1 MAVSPLLLAWA
12 QFLAVSASIGFA
24 GYHLSRSADRIA
36 SHTGLSGSWIG
47 LVLVATVTSLPEL
60 ATGITAVT
68 IAQAPNVAVGNAL
81 GSCVINLGYL
91 VVIDFL
97 SRSESVFRRAGTG
110 HILSASFGVVLLGF
124 VGLNLVAARMAGAS
138 GQGRVGFEAA
148 LGISTVIVLV
158 LYVIAMRTVFVH
170 ERRNHA
176 APPPGEAPQE
186 SQGGLGRAV
195 AGFAVAAAVVIAA
208 GLWLPFSALELAQQM
223 GWSRSFIGTLFVS
236 IATTMPELAVT
247 LSALRIGALDMAV
260 GNLLGSNL
268 FNLVIL
274 AIDDV
279 FHRPGPLLAA
289 VSPIHAMTAFSALTM
304 TGLALVG
311 LFYRPQRRFLRTFG
325 WVSLGLLAIMLFNG
339 YAVYLFG
346 DG

>member
-1 MAVSPLLLAWA
+1 MLLAWA
-12 QFLAVSASIGFA
+12 QFLAVTVSIGFA
-24 GYHLSRSADRIA
+24 GYHLSRCADRIA
-36 SHTGLSGSWIG
+36 RYTGLSGSWIG
-47 LVLVATVTSLPEL
+47 LLLVATVTSLPEL
-60 ATGITAVT
+60 TTGVTSVT

-91 VVIDFL
+91 VIIDFM
-97 SRSESVFRRAGTG
+97 SRSESVFRRASPG

-124 VGLNLVAARMAGAS
+124 VGLNLMAGTVANTTSRQSS
-138 GQGRVGFEAA
+138 GLDSAMA
-148 LGISTVIVLV
+148 ISTVIVLV
-158 LYVIAMRTVFVH
+158 LYLIAMRTVFVH

-176 APPPGEAPQE
+176 GPMPRDAQDADA
-186 SQGGLGRAV
+186 GGLRSAIV
-195 AGFAVAAAVVIAA
+195 GFTAAAVVVVAA
-208 GLWLPFSALELAQQM
+208 GLWLPFAALELAEQM
-223 GWSRSFIGTLFVS
+223 DWSRSFIGTLFVS

-274 AIDDV
+274 AIDDL

-289 VSPIHAMTAFSALTM
+289 VAPIHAMTAFSALTM

-325 WVSLGLLAIMLFNG
+325 WVSLGLLAILLLNG
-339 YAVYLFG
+339 YAVFLFG

>member
-1 MAVSPLLLAWA
+1 MLLAWA
-12 QFLAVSASIGFA
+12 QFLAVTISIGFA
-24 GYHLSRSADRIA
+24 GYHLSRCADRIA
-36 SHTGLSGSWIG
+36 RHTGLSGSWIG
-47 LVLVATVTSLPEL
+47 MVLLATVTSLPEL
-60 ATGITAVT
+60 ATGITSVT
-68 IAQAPNVAVGNAL
+68 LAQAPNVAVGNAL
-81 GSCVINLGYL
+81 GSCVINLGFL
-91 VVIDFL
+91 VIIDFL
-97 SRSESVFRRAGTG
+97 SRSESVFRRASQA

-124 VGLNLVAARMAGAS
+124 VGLNLVAGTGANATAHRWAGTGGAMA
-138 GQGRVGFEAA
+138 V
-148 LGISTVIVLV
+148 STVVVLV

-170 ERRNHA
+170 EQRNHLEPLPSDETDGA
-176 APPPGEAPQE
+176 
-186 SQGGLGRAV
+186 GGLRRAIT
-195 AGFAVAAAVVIAA
+195 GFTFAAVVVIAA
-208 GLWLPFSALELAQQM
+208 GLWLPFAALQLAELM

-274 AIDDV
+274 AIDDL
-279 FHRPGPLLAA
+279 FYRPGPLLAA

-325 WVSLGLLAIMLFNG
+325 WVSLGLLAILLLNG